1 MATKGPSRG
10 NPRLRG
16 APVLYYTGILRDLG
30 EPFGLREGWGLTDVE
45 ADADADVLDTMLRVR
60 LRAMLRTAM
69 LRAHR
74 ETLSPQ

>member
-1 MATKGPSRG
+1 MAIKGPSRG

-16 APVLYYTGILRDLG
+16 APVGILRDLG
-30 EPFGLREGWGLTDVE
+30 EPCGLREGWGLTDVE

-74 ETLSPQ
+74 EPLSPQ